1 MTEKNLIKTLKA
13 IRRFERPGSAFL
25 GLISVILLVIL
36 AKTWLPRWR
45 TQTPVAFPQ
54 EQAQP
59 LRRLAILPDS
69 PILSELPV
77 EYEVKAGDSSWK
89 IAQAVYGSPYNY
101 SDIETANALQPD
113 QDLESGQVLVL
124 PAVQIRSGEN
134 AATGSAKAKFRTHN
148 TTSTDT
154 LWKLAQKYYR
164 DGKKWSVIYSAN
176 KRIIKNPDRLESG
189 LQLVIPL

>member
-1 MTEKNLIKTLKA
+1 MTEKHLIKTLKA
-13 IRRFERPGSAFL
+13 IRRFEKPGSAFL
-25 GLISVILLVIL
+25 GLMTVIVLILL
-36 AKTWLPRWR
+36 AQTWLPRWR

-54 EQAQP
+54 QDPAP
-59 LRRLAILPDS
+59 LKRLEMLPES
-69 PILSELPV
+69 PILSELPL
-77 EYEVKAGDSSWK
+77 EYEVQPGDSSWN
-89 IAQAVYGSPYNY
+89 IAQAIYGSPYNY

-134 AATGSAKAKFRTHN
+134 AATGSAKPKFRTHY

-176 KRIIKNPDRLESG
+176 KRLIKNPDRLESG